1 MYQSIDDS
9 QDDIAPQENAS
20 WRGKA
25 MGRIVLAIA
34 LIIIAAAT
42 LYWLASRAESPAAQ
56 PSALAAQKAS
66 YRTAIS
72 ESTAPMRRARL
83 QDFIATYPHS
93 RHVKPAQAQLEII
106 NSHEAA
112 RWREVTNSIYDTR
125 LSFSEKTAALDEFEQ
140 AWGAA
145 LLGGRAKEIAQIRES
160 ISAAKDTP
168 KTPDRSLEEG
178 PSPIPETIADTELA
192 GGFTL
197 PAPPPPAVKIPTPA
211 PEPVITLEVIAPKV
225 RRNVEARY
233 PRKAARRK
241 IGAVVNLKLNIDE
254 KGKVAMAEL
263 VSVQAERYEKDFVKA
278 AERAALRTRYH
289 PKTIGGKA
297 VAASGVNKTYRFTME

>member
-1 MYQSIDDS
+1 MYQSIDDP
-9 QDDIAPQENAS
+9 QDDISQEGKTP

-25 MGRIVLAIA
+25 LGALA
-34 LIIIAAAT
+34 LITLGGAA
-42 LYWLASRAESPAAQ
+42 LYLLAGRGDKPAAQ

-66 YRTAIS
+66 YRTAIA
-72 ESTAPMRRARL
+72 EAAAPMRRARL
-83 QDFIATYPHS
+83 QDFISTYSHS
-93 RHVKPAQAQLEII
+93 RYVKAAQAQLEVI

-112 RWREVTNSIYDTR
+112 RWREVTNKVYDTR
-125 LSFSEKTAALDEFEQ
+125 RPLAQKTAALDEFEK

-145 LLGGRAKEIAQIRES
+145 LLGGRAKEIAQIRQE
-160 ISAAKDTP
+160 ISDAHETP

-192 GGFTL
+192 GGFT
-197 PAPPPPAVKIPTPA
+197 PAPPKPDPVKIPTPA
-211 PEPVITLEVIAPKV
+211 PEPIITLEVIAPKV

-297 VAASGVNKTYRFTME
+297 VAASGVNKTYRFTMDEE